1 MVFCFLIG
9 YTDSTQRAWRLI
21 MRNSLS
27 TLSPA
32 QFEALRLEVDSEG
45 RRRKAA
51 GSLVAG
57 SYTIDTAS
65 LTIPGGILTR
75 QDYQRA
81 PGIHLSPYAGM
92 AYMGSKAGIVGP
104 HLVRHMVDALSA
116 AAGSG
121 LHLASFLNP
130 GGLKDLDAGKAEVK
144 LKCPKVSA
152 TRSKVDWR

>member
-1 MVFCFLIG
+1 
-9 YTDSTQRAWRLI
+9 

-51 GSLVAG
+51 GPLVAG
-57 SYTIDTAS
+57 SYTIDTAN
-65 LTIPGGILTR
+65 LTIPNGTLNR
-75 QDYQRA
+75 QDYNRA

-92 AYMGSKAGIVGP
+92 AYMGSKAGVVGP
-104 HLVRHMVDALSA
+104 HLVRHMVEALTLA
-116 AAGSG
+116 ASSG
-121 LHLASFLNP
+121 LHLSGFLNP

-144 LKCPKVSA
+144 AKCPKVSA